1 MRELRFQVTSMTVA
15 PFAAVPLVSCA
26 LEVSNP
32 DPVVHVHSGLVR
44 CQIQIETMHRDYS
57 AEEQARLLDLFGEPE
72 RWGTTLKSML
82 WTHVAVTLPAFSERV
97 TVDVPVPCSFDF
109 NLAATKYFDGLRA
122 GDIPLDFLFSG
133 TVFYEVVSDAVADPS
148 YQESEPA
155 HRLLQVTPIS
165 WDSEARY
172 RLPVQVW
179 RDLMDHYY
187 PNGAWLRLR
196 RDTFDRL
203 SDYKR
208 RHAITTWEEMFDRIL
223 PATTRAAVRS

>member
-1 MRELRFQVTSMTVA
+1 MRELRFQVTSMTAV

-26 LEVSNP
+26 LEVLNP
-32 DPVVHVHSGLVR
+32 DAAVHVHSGLIR
-44 CQIQIETMHRDYS
+44 CQIQIETMRREYD

-72 RWGTTLKSML
+72 RWSTTLKSML
-82 WTHVAVTLPAFSERV
+82 WTHVTVTLPAFSERV

-133 TVFYEVVSDAVADPS
+133 TVFYEVVSDTVTDASNPDG
-148 YQESEPA
+148 ESP

-208 RHAITTWEEMFDRIL
+208 RHAIPTWEEMFDRIL
-223 PATTRAAVRS
+223 LATRQAVRS